1 MIEGLYFIWPQLL
14 FIVPIFFLAGM
25 LYSYLRA
32 KNRLLAAS
40 RVIVISLII
49 AAAANPYVV
58 STEIVRS
65 EQPELIILDDK
76 TGSMKIFDTS
86 SVERLHQILGGQAQ
100 SFSGDI
106 TPLGDKIIQYSI
118 PGSTLVLVS
127 DGNNNAGRPLDE
139 ALALS
144 RAANAS
150 VFAIQISPVEAD
162 ASIEITG
169 TNTAVLGGNYP
180 FTIVVRSAD
189 IYRSPIQ
196 VYADD
201 RLIFSD
207 TIIANRST
215 SIKIVHNFAETGSHI
230 IKASISPDFQPINN
244 EYQKA
249 VYVVPKPEVL
259 LVSGTDSPLEIVLS
273 ELYKLTRSEELPQD
287 LMRYKAVILDDIG
300 YKRDLDRLNDYV
312 KNGGGLVVV
321 GGGNS
326 YELGGYYNSSFEAAL
341 PVSSIPSKF
350 EGGKL
355 AIIILDISF
364 SLLQTL
370 TKDGRPLLD
379 YEKALATELLKSP
392 DLKDYSV
399 GVVVFGTKAYQVVDP
414 LPLSSKLNVLE
425 ERIARLSPTGT
436 ENTHLDN
443 GLELARAMLNNSEG
457 QGEFFVISDGNLWN
471 YEDVFQRS
479 IQLIDEMNVTTRL
492 IQVQAY
498 PGASGR
504 FGELARKT
512 GSEFIAFTYPESIST
527 RTAEVP
533 ENEPSKKERPL
544 GFPIS
549 VVQGMHYITS
559 DLILNATI
567 TGFNDVTP
575 KPGSQEL
582 VVMDDGKPVL
592 TAWRYGLGRIATLST
607 DDGTAWA
614 ASIYAKPNSKLIS
627 STTNWAVGDPRPE
640 TNRVEAADGWMGTPL
655 EFTILSDAKPIIE
668 GADIEKAGEKLYKA
682 TVIPDRSGIYYIGDY
697 GVAVNYPLEY
707 KEIGYNASLDSLI
720 MLNGGKIFTEEEA
733 KRSLISEASRI
744 SQKFTQVRAS
754 RQGFLLL
761 MALTIFITELVFRR
775 LNEMRRRSH
784 LKD

>member
-1 MIEGLYFIWPQLL
+1 MIERLYFVWPQLL
-14 FIVPIFFLAGM
+14 FIIPIFISVGL
-25 LYSYLRA
+25 LYSYLKA

-40 RVIVISLII
+40 RVIVISLLI

-58 STEIVRS
+58 STEIVHS
-65 EQPELIILDDK
+65 EQPELILLDDQ
-76 TGSMKIFDTS
+76 TGSMKIFDPS
-86 SVERLHQILGGQAQ
+86 LAERLHLSLGGQVQ
-100 SFSGDI
+100 SFSGDT

-118 PGSTLVLVS
+118 PSSTLILVS

-144 RAANAS
+144 RAANTSA
-150 VFAIQISPVEAD
+150 FAIQMSPVEDD
-162 ASIEITG
+162 ASIEIIG
-169 TNTAVLGGNYP
+169 TNTAVLGANYP
-180 FTIVVRSAD
+180 FTVVVRSTD
-189 IYRSPIQ
+189 TYQSPIQ
-196 VYADD
+196 VYADN

-207 TIIANRST
+207 KILANRSS
-215 SIKIVHNFAETGSHI
+215 SIKIAHDFAETGSHI
-230 IKASISPDFQPINN
+230 IKASIAPDFQPINN
-244 EYQKA
+244 EYKKA

-259 LVSGTDSPLEIVLS
+259 LVSRTNSPLEFVLS
-273 ELYKLTRSEELPQD
+273 ELFRLTRLEELPPN
-287 LMRYKAVILDDIG
+287 LVRFKAVVLDDIR

-312 KNGGGLVVV
+312 RNGGGLIVV
-321 GGGNS
+321 GGANS
-326 YELGGYYNSSFEAAL
+326 YELGGYNNSSFETAL
-341 PVSSIPSKF
+341 PVSSLPSKF

-379 YEKALATELLKSP
+379 YEKALAEELLKSP
-392 DLKDYSV
+392 DLKDYNV

-443 GLELARAMLNNSEG
+443 GLELARDMLKNSEG
-457 QGEFFVISDGNLWN
+457 PGEIIVISDGNLWN

-479 IQLIDEMNVTTRL
+479 IQLINKMNTTTRL

-504 FGELARKT
+504 FGELAERT
-512 GSEFIAFTYPESIST
+512 GSDFIAYTYPESITT
-527 RTAEVP
+527 RMAEVP
-533 ENEPSKKERPL
+533 EKEPPEKEQPL

-549 VVQGMHYITS
+549 VVHGFHYITS

-575 KPGSQEL
+575 KPGSQKL
-582 VVMDDGKPVL
+582 VAMDDGKPVL

-607 DDGTAWA
+607 DNGKAWA
-614 ASIYAKPNSKLIS
+614 TSIYAKPNSRLIS
-627 STTNWAVGDPRPE
+627 SMINWAVGDPRPE
-640 TNRVEAADGWMGTPL
+640 TNRLEAADGWMGTPL
-655 EFTILSDAKPIIE
+655 EITIVSNARPIIE
-668 GADIEKAGEKLYKA
+668 GADIEKVGEKRYKA
-682 TVIPDRSGIYYIGDY
+682 TLTPDKLGIYYFGDY

-707 KEIGYNASLDSLI
+707 RDIGYNASLDKLI

-744 SQKFTQVRAS
+744 SKRIAQVRAS

-761 MALTIFITELVFRR
+761 LALIVFITELVFRR
-775 LNEMRRRSH
+775 LTEMSKLSR
-784 LKD
+784 